1 MTGIEASPMV
11 FRRPLGGR
19 ALAAARVA
27 WISIV
32 VPTLALAVFGFVV
45 GFADLTLLG
54 PESVFVA
61 LAQASIDPA
70 LSVIVGLVLPLVLMT
85 VIGAVMFWKS
95 PADPM
100 ALLTSL
106 MLITLTTAISRST
119 FAAISTVPELGVI
132 ARAVLFVGFGS
143 LVLVFALFP
152 NGRSVPAVAWLSAP
166 VLGLIVASLP
176 DLPRVLGNFPSRPA
190 EIAEPT
196 WLLTMMVLIAVFSF
210 VVISQLYRYRT
221 VSTDRERLQAKWV
234 ILPLGILVA
243 QILLLFVLTQPV
255 FGLGDAFAGWGQLS
269 VALVSLM
276 LPVGIAAAV
285 LKYRLYDIERIVS
298 RTVSYSLLTA
308 LLFGVFAVLVFVLR
322 ELTPGQGDLAVAG
335 STLGVAALAN
345 PMRIRIQRAVDL
357 RFNRTYTDTART
369 LSEITNTLRT
379 TSDLDVVVTQLHSAV
394 DRSFQPASL
403 SVWVRSA

>member
-19 ALAAARVA
+19 ALAAARLA

-54 PESVFVA
+54 PESIFVA

-70 LSVIVGLVLPLVLMT
+70 ISVLVGLVLPLVLMT

-106 MLITLTTAISRST
+106 MLITLTTAFSRST
-119 FAAISTVPELGVI
+119 SAAISTVPELGVT
-132 ARAVLFVGFGS
+132 ARGVFFVGFGS

-152 NGRSVPAVAWLSAP
+152 NGRSVPTMAWMSAP

-176 DLPRVLGNFPSRPA
+176 GLTKVLATFPSRPA
-190 EIAEPT
+190 EVEEPT
-196 WLLTMMVLIAVFSF
+196 WLLDMMVVIAVSSF
-210 VVISQLYRYRT
+210 VVICQVYRYRT
-221 VSTDRERLQAKWV
+221 VSTNRERLQAKWV
-234 ILPLGILVA
+234 ILPLGILFA
-243 QILLLFVLTQPV
+243 QIFLLFVLAQPV
-255 FGLGDAFAGWGQLS
+255 FGLGDAFAGWAQLS
-269 VALVSLM
+269 VVPVSLM

-285 LKYRLYDIERIVS
+285 LRYRLYDIERIVS

-308 LLFGVFAVLVFVLR
+308 LLFGVFAALVFVLR

-345 PMRIRIQRAVDL
+345 PMRTRIQRAVDL
-357 RFNRTYTDTART
+357 RFNRAYTDTART

-379 TSDLDVVVTQLHSAV
+379 TSDLDAVVAQLHSAV

-403 SVWVRSA
+403 SVWVRSS